1 MLQFG
6 DKIYLR
12 NVMQSIENKIKKRL
26 YEAGR
31 GSVFSKKDFSSL
43 GQHKTIDK
51 ALSRLLADGFIR
63 RVIPG
68 IYDYPKFSELLK
80 REMSPDIDQVARALA
95 RKFGWSIQV
104 SGNTALNVLGLSTQ
118 VPAKYLYY
126 SNGRSRAYKIG
137 NIELEFEK
145 TALSDIGFKYSESD
159 LVVQAVKA
167 LDKKTLTENE
177 KQKIR
182 DYFSPEKHARI
193 LKDTRYTTSW
203 VYEVIKSVF
212 KNQT

>member
-1 MLQFG
+1 
-6 DKIYLR
+6 
-12 NVMQSIENKIKKRL
+12 MQSIENKIK
-26 YEAGR
+26 YSIYGNGR
-31 GSVFSKKDFSSL
+31 GWTFSKKDFSDL
-43 GQHKTIDK
+43 GRHKTIDTI
-51 ALSRLLADGFIR
+51 LSRLCAEGFIR

-68 IYDYPKFSELLK
+68 IYDYPKFGELLR
-80 REMSPDIDQVARALA
+80 RELSPDIDQVARALA

-126 SNGRSRAYKIG
+126 SSGRSRTYKIG

-145 TALSDIGFKYSESD
+145 TALSDIGFKYPESD
-159 LVVQAVKA
+159 LVVQAIKA

-177 KQKIR
+177 KRKIR

-193 LKDTRYTTSW
+193 LKDTQYTTSW
-203 VYEVIKSVF
+203 VYEAIKSVF
-212 KNQT
+212 KSQT